1 MRITGGELRG
11 RRLEVSPTIR
21 PTQDMVRQAIFSAL
35 AAVVPGARVLDL
47 FAGSGSLGL
56 EAWSR
61 GAGSVCWV
69 EADGR
74 TLALLKKNIALLTG
88 HDGRDR
94 IPSSGSVRATS
105 ADGTSPG
112 ADAVPPGSLSVVRAD
127 ALAFLARQAAGRGPW
142 DLIFAD
148 PPYDKDGT
156 AHWLEK
162 TLSAL
167 AAAPILNPDGILIF
181 EQGDDEPEAKAPG
194 WTCFWSRTYGGTRV
208 GMWRSEAQRDIG
220 TEAHREA

>member
-1 MRITGGELRG
+1 M
-11 RRLEVSPTIR
+11 EVSPTIR

-35 AAVVPGARVLDL
+35 AAVVPGSRVLDL

-94 IPSSGSVRATS
+94 IPSSGSVRASS

-142 DLIFAD
+142 DLILAD
-148 PPYDKDGT
+148 PPYDREGQAK
-156 AHWLEK
+156 WLEK

-167 AAAPILNPDGILIF
+167 SAAPILAPDGILVF
-181 EQGDDEPEAKAPG
+181 EMSREETAVSQAG
-194 WTCFWSRTYGGTRV
+194 WELFWERTYGGTRV
-208 GMWRSEAQRDIG
+208 GMWRREEEGQRDTG
-220 TEAHREA
+220 TEGQREAGDS

>member
-1 MRITGGELRG
+1 MRITGGELGG

-69 EADGR
+69 ESDGR
-74 TLALLKKNIALLTG
+74 TLALLKKNIELLTG
-88 HDGRDR
+88 HNGRDR
-94 IPSSGSVRATS
+94 IPSSGSVRASS

-112 ADAVPPGSLSVVRAD
+112 ADAVPPGAISVVRAD
-127 ALAFLARQAAGRGPW
+127 ALAYLARQAAGRGPW
-142 DLIFAD
+142 DLILAD
-148 PPYDKDGT
+148 PPYDKDGR

-167 AAAPILNPDGILIF
+167 AAAPILAPDGILVF
-181 EQGDDEPEAKAPG
+181 EQGDDEPVAQVPG
-194 WTCFWSRTYGGTRV
+194 WTCFWTRSYGGTRV
-208 GMWRSEAQRDIG
+208 GMWRNS
-220 TEAHREA
+220 

>member
-1 MRITGGELRG
+1 MRITGGELGG

-69 EADGR
+69 EGDGR
-74 TLALLKKNIALLTG
+74 TLALLKKNVELLTG
-88 HDGRDR
+88 PLGRDR
-94 IPSSGSVRATS
+94 IPSAGSVRSPGA
-105 ADGTSPG
+105 ADGTSQG
-112 ADAVPPGSLSVVRAD
+112 ADAVPPGTRAIVRSD
-127 ALAFLARQAAGRGPW
+127 ALAFLGRAGAGRGPW
-142 DLIFAD
+142 DVILAD
-148 PPYDKDGT
+148 PPYDKDGR
-156 AHWLEK
+156 ARWLEK

-167 AAAPILNPDGILIF
+167 SAEPMLAPDGILVF
-181 EQGDDEPEAKAPG
+181 EQGADEPVVEFPG
-194 WTCFWSRTYGGTRV
+194 WSCFWTRSYGGTRV
-208 GMWRSEAQRDIG
+208 GMWREERHKG
-220 TEAHREA
+220 T

>member
-1 MRITGGELRG
+1 MRITGGELGG

-35 AAVVPGARVLDL
+35 AARVPGARVLDL

-69 EADGR
+69 EGDGR
-74 TLALLKKNIALLTG
+74 TLALLKKNVEALAG
-88 HDGRDR
+88 AGPDR
-94 IPSSGSVRATS
+94 V
-105 ADGTSPG
+105 
-112 ADAVPPGSLSVVRAD
+112 VVRAD
-127 ALAFLARQAAGRGPW
+127 ALAYLARQAAGRGPW
-142 DLIFAD
+142 DLILAD
-148 PPYDKDGT
+148 PPYDKDGR

-167 AAAPILNPDGILIF
+167 AAAPILAPDGILVF
-181 EQGDDEPEAKAPG
+181 EQGDDEPVAQAPN
-194 WTCFWSRTYGGTRV
+194 WTCFWTRSYGGTRV
-208 GMWRSEAQRDIG
+208 GMWRREGQRDIG